1 MNPESLHTLRKLAKE
16 LRLHGANEVC
26 NKVVL
31 AIFSETNA
39 QDAKPDLSYSFI
51 LRKLRN
57 ESPERARE
65 FQIAFKKAFDQA
77 FLEGLHNPD
86 DAAMLQAI
94 QEIDMDS
101 EEVQ

>member
-1 MNPESLHTLRKLAKE
+1 MKPEHLHTLRKLTKE
-16 LRLHGANEVC
+16 LRLRGVDEVC

-51 LRKLRN
+51 LRKLRK
-57 ESPERARE
+57 SPERAKE

-94 QEIDMDS
+94 QEIDMES